1 MGVPKNF
8 RKDLHIGPKT
18 EGVERR
24 QELRDNIAKNGTFL
38 PKGVHYEDIDRD
50 FIKFVNKDL
59 MIVIDGEQVPV
70 IFLTIQRWSEFSK
83 TWEHSDEYKNIKIPF
98 ITIVRQPDVQVGT
111 THNGYWNVPG
121 RPSYTYMKV
130 PTFDGAREG
139 VDLYKIPQPTAVD
152 ITYEV
157 RIFCS
162 RMKDLNVMN
171 EKVVQAFKSRQFYIF
186 PNRHPMPVVLESI
199 ADESPIDDFENRRF
213 YIQPFEMKVQG
224 YILDEKDFEVTPTIN
239 RMLLMQE
246 ITETKGPKPRISVFT
261 DNETGAVNLN
271 VIFRTNSSNI
281 VCFPVEQDTLF
292 ETVDIITNINTLVFK
307 VNGVVKTLP
316 FRINLGEELDLEIT
330 RGVNATA
337 QFLLKGTAL

>member
-24 QELRDNIAKNGTFL
+24 KELREDIAKNGTFL
-38 PKGVHYEDIDRD
+38 PKGVHYEDIDASFVD
-50 FIKFVNKDL
+50 FTKKDL
-59 MIVIDGEQVPV
+59 KIVINGEEVPI

-83 TWEHSDEYKNIKIPF
+83 TWEHSDEFKNIKIPF

-111 THNGYWNVPG
+111 EQGGYWNIPG

-157 RIFCS
+157 RIFCN
-162 RMKDLNVMN
+162 RMRDLNIMN
-171 EKVVQAFKSRQFYIF
+171 EKIQQTFKSIQHYIF
-186 PNRHPMPVVLESI
+186 PNRHPMPVVLENI
-199 ADESPIDDFENRRF
+199 TDESPIDDFENRRF
-213 YIQPFEMKVQG
+213 YIQPYEMKVQG
-224 YILDEKDFEVTPTIN
+224 YILDEKDFEVTPAIN
-239 RMLLMQE
+239 RMLVMQE
-246 ITETKGPKPRISVFT
+246 IVADKAPKPRVSVFT
-261 DNETGAVNLN
+261 DDFSGDVNIN
-271 VIFRTNSSNI
+271 VIFRTSSSDIAVLIIQQNT
-281 VCFPVEQDTLF
+281 QF
-292 ETVDIITNINTLVFK
+292 ETVGIISNVNTIVFK

-316 FRINLGEELDLEIT
+316 FRVSIGEELGLEIT

-337 QFLLKGTAL
+337 QFLLKGTTL

>member
-24 QELRDNIAKNGTFL
+24 KELREDIAKNGTFL

-50 FIKFVNKDL
+50 FVKFINNDL
-59 MIVIDGEQVPV
+59 KIVIDGKEVPV
-70 IFLTIQRWSEFSK
+70 IFLTIQRWSEFSR
-83 TWEHSDEYKNIKIPF
+83 TWEHSDEFKNIKIPF

-111 THNGYWNVPG
+111 EHNGYWNIPG

-130 PTFDGAREG
+130 PTFDGVREG

-157 RIFCS
+157 RIFCN
-162 RMKDLNVMN
+162 RMRDLNVMN
-171 EKVVQAFKSRQFYIF
+171 EKVVQTFKSRQHYIF
-186 PNRHPMPVVLESI
+186 PNKHPMPVVLENIS
-199 ADESPIDDFENRRF
+199 DESPIDDFENRRF

-224 YILDEKDFEVTPTIN
+224 YILDENDFEVTPAVN

-246 ITETKGPKPRISVFT
+246 VIEEKAPKPRISVFV
-261 DNETGAVNLN
+261 DDCTGAVNFNL
-271 VIFRTNSSNI
+271 IFRVNSAD
-281 VCFPVEQDTLF
+281 VATLTMEQDTLF
-292 ETVDIITNINTLVFK
+292 ETIDIITNVNTVVFM
-307 VNGVVKTLP
+307 VNGVVQTLP
-316 FRINLGEELDLEIT
+316 FRANLGEELQIEIT
-330 RGVNATA
+330 RTVNATT
-337 QFLLKGTAL
+337 QFLLKGKAL